1 MFKQS
6 WIRIATT
13 EQIDNRSVRLFSAAV
28 TKIMG
33 NALLENISEC
43 SLVEYQDKKN
53 NCLEFGLPK
62 DLTDSQSKEI
72 MEILERVL
80 PYDFQME
87 VSGVEPAVNN
97 DVLKEISETAAKLAH
112 NKWMQRQVDEG
123 WRYGAKYSLREKT
136 NPLIQPWEN
145 LTETYKEAHSVNLS
159 EIMDLLGHNGYELI
173 KKR

>member
-1 MFKQS
+1 MFKDS
-6 WIRIATT
+6 WIRITTT
-13 EQIDNRSVRLFSAAV
+13 EEIDKRTVRLFSAAV
-28 TKIMG
+28 TKTMG
-33 NALLENISEC
+33 YQLIENISEC
-43 SLVEYQDKKN
+43 SLFEYSDKKN
-53 NCLEFGLPK
+53 NYLEFGLPK
-62 DLTDSQSKEI
+62 DLTDSQTTEV
-72 MEILERVL
+72 MEILQRVL
-80 PYDFQME
+80 PYDFQVE

-136 NPLIQPWEN
+136 NPLIQPWEQ
-145 LTETYKEAHSVNLS
+145 LTETYKDAHSVNLS

>member
-13 EQIDNRSVRLFSAAV
+13 EQIDNRTVRLFSAAV
-28 TKIMG
+28 MKIIG

-123 WRYGAKYSLREKT
+123 WRYGVKYSLKEKT